1 MTLSLVVAVFVQC
14 LRWQKQVIWFT
25 FVSPLLRA
33 KSRSCKFITTQSNFT
48 CMYEC
53 FAFFNPL
60 QQALNI
66 TSGKAMFI
74 RKRTSHKVQ
83 SKYDLQEKMVTLR
96 LYRTKLVIGKGI
108 INFLSSVRREVYLY
122 VVIGTSANECCLK
135 IPQRARG
142 MIAK

>member
-1 MTLSLVVAVFVQC
+1 MTVSFVVVVFQC
-14 LRWQKQVIWFT
+14 LRWQKQVTWFT

-33 KSRSCKFITTQSNFT
+33 KSRSCKFITTHSNIT
-48 CMYEC
+48 CVYEC

-66 TSGKAMFI
+66 TSGKATFTT
-74 RKRTSHKVQ
+74 KRTSHKVQ
-83 SKYDLQEKMVTLR
+83 SKHDQQEKMVTLW
-96 LYRTKLVIGKGI
+96 LYRTKLVIGKGVV
-108 INFLSSVRREVYLY
+108 NLLSSVRREVYLY
-122 VVIGTSANECCLK
+122 VVIGTSANESCLK